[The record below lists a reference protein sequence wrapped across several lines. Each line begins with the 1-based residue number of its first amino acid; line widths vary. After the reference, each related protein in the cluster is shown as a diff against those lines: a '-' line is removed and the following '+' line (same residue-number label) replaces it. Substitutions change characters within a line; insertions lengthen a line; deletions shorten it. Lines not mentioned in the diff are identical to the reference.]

1 MKRLTHVYALQELIY
16 KGGASQDARWN
27 NSFLGHILDSIRAS
41 LLKLEIKKKSD
52 LSEYYDYRCMKM
64 IHVSALECGVESMCT
79 ISRSEDKL
87 PVSIDGYQVLYIDR
101 TKISKG
107 SINLLR
113 NEKYSLIKKNEPYWF
128 IFNNYLYIVN
138 IDIKNVVLRFLAES
152 PEEAEE
158 SNECDCDCSNT
169 YIPVHLTP
177 ILYDKA
183 ISLILKNN
191 QTRQDNLN
199 NRKDDSI
206 Q

>member
-27 NSFLGHILDSIRAS
+27 NSFLGHILDTVRAA
-41 LLKLEIKKKSD
+41 LLKAEIKKKSD
-52 LSEYYDYRCMKM
+52 LSEHYDFKCLKL
-64 IHVSALECGVESMCT
+64 IKVPSNECGVETLCT
-79 ISRSEDKL
+79 VYRSEEKL
-87 PVSIDGYQVLYIDR
+87 PISIDGYQVLYVDK

-113 NEKYSLIKKNEPYWF
+113 NDKYSLIKKKEPYWF
-128 IFNNYLYIVN
+128 ILNNYLYIVN
-138 IDIKNVVLRFLAES
+138 IEITNVLLRFLAES
-152 PEEAEE
+152 PEDLESTEE
-158 SNECDCDCSNT
+158 CECDYSDS
-169 YIPVHLTP
+169 YIPVHLAS

-191 QTRQDNLN
+191 QTVQDNLN

-206 Q
+206 R